1 MNLMTLL
8 ECSAWNKT
16 NDIIKCLQSFV
27 SKSSKFVTIHGASSH
42 GTKGLILR
50 KLIRISLLWIHSD
63 CLMPQSTASRLPAA
77 RRTSLFIATRGQ
89 PASSSCQKPNGCRS
103 PIVAGQTSRM
113 WTSASP
119 SPDKRA
125 ASSSILAKEWACH
138 TWCWNCHN
146 ELDMSDKWAAATL
159 KQTESVCGS
168 EIDDDCKKCHYKI
181 SLSKQK
187 TWGKMWQKNVTFW
200 T

>member
-1 MNLMTLL
+1 MLL
-8 ECSAWNKT
+8 CIILLSCGLAWWCWVLWCDSRRPSAINRTECQPSPST
-16 NDIIKCLQSFV
+16 S
-27 SKSSKFVTIHGASSH
+27 
-42 GTKGLILR
+42 
-50 KLIRISLLWIHSD
+50 
-63 CLMPQSTASRLPAA
+63 QSTASRLPAA
-77 RRTSLFIATRGQ
+77 RRTSLFISTRGQ
-89 PASSSCQKPNGCRS
+89 AASSSCQKPNGCRS
-103 PIVAGQTSRM
+103 PIVARQTSRM

-125 ASSSILAKEWACH
+125 VSSSILAKEWACH
-138 TWCWNCHN
+138 TWCWNHHN
-146 ELDMSDKWAAATL
+146 ELDMSDKQAAATL
-159 KQTESVCGS
+159 KQTDSVCRS